1 MFINSHYLY
10 NKTNDKA
17 CRFRKS
23 GFVGQLNLFGTKEIE
38 VNDLSANTSSV
49 NKGALIKWGI
59 NILVPLILFL
69 IPETEVYTYQVK
81 MFLIVTIAGILMV
94 AFEQVNLMAVS
105 MLFPIGYMV
114 TGLVPMEVAYSA
126 WLQTMPLVVIGGY
139 MIAMVLNRIGLL
151 KRMAYWCFIK
161 VRGSYYGL
169 LYSVFIVGCI
179 LNTVT
184 GGNAWVMM
192 AAFTFGLCMGFELGV
207 SIDSAIIMLV
217 GGLSAGASCM
227 FIYSPYFMSLIWNA
241 ANQTLPEGA
250 EQYGATWIE
259 FFWQNLPYLIF
270 CLVFI
275 WLLPK
280 IFKPKHKLP
289 DVEYFKAEYQKLGKM
304 EREEKIGAILTV
316 LLIIFMLTGNIHGIA
331 LDWGFIV
338 LPWLMFFPG
347 IHIATEEDVK
357 GVDWSMVFFCIACLS
372 IGTVSSYLGIGE
384 LVADLMVPALEGMGS
399 NVVMIAI
406 YVVAVVLN
414 FLLTPLAILAGFS
427 EPIAQIAAGLGLNP
441 VGALYSLFLGC
452 DQVLLPYEYLTYM
465 IFYGFGL
472 IKLTDFMKVLGLK
485 MALATVLLA
494 VVMIPWWHF
503 VGVL

>member
-1 MFINSHYLY
+1 MSTQAT
-10 NKTNDKA
+10 KVSK
-17 CRFRKS
+17 
-23 GFVGQLNLFGTKEIE
+23 GTI
-38 VNDLSANTSSV
+38 
-49 NKGALIKWGI
+49 IKWLVTIG
-59 NILVPLILFL
+59 VPLCLFL
-69 IPETEVYTYQVK
+69 IPETETYSYNVK
-81 MFLIVTIAGILMV
+81 MFLVVTVLGILMV
-94 AFEQVNLMAVS
+94 AFEQVHLMAVS
-105 MLFPIGYMV
+105 MLFPIGYIIS
-114 TGLVPMEVAYSA
+114 GLVPMDVAYSA

-139 MIAMVLNRIGLL
+139 MIAMVLNRVGLL
-151 KRMAYWCFIK
+151 KRMAYWCFIR

-192 AAFTFGLCMGFELGV
+192 AAFTFGLCMGFDLGK

-227 FIYSPYFMSLIWNA
+227 FIYSPYFMNLLWNA
-241 ANQTLPEGA
+241 ANKTLPEGA
-250 EQYGATWIE
+250 EQYGATWLE
-259 FFWQNLPYLIF
+259 FFWQNIPYLIF

-275 WLLPK
+275 FVLPK
-280 IFKPKHKLP
+280 IFKPKKKLP
-289 DVEYFKAEYQKLGKM
+289 GVEYFKEEYAKLGKM
-304 EREEKIGAILTV
+304 SRDEKIGAAFTIA
-316 LLIIFMLTGNIHGIA
+316 LIVFMMTGNIHGIA

-347 IHIATEEDVK
+347 IKIATEEDVK

-384 LVADLMVPALEGMGS
+384 LVAKLLVPVLSDMNS
-399 NVVMIAI
+399 SVVLVAI
-406 YVVAVVLN
+406 YVLVAGLN

-427 EPIAQIAAGLGLNP
+427 EPIAQIAAGLGMNP
-441 VGALYSLFLGC
+441 VGAMYTMFMGA

-465 IFYGFGL
+465 IFYSFGL
-472 IKLTDFMKVLGLK
+472 IKLVDFMKILGFK
-485 MALATVLLA
+485 MIAATVVLVA
-494 VVMIPWWHF
+494 VMIPWWHI

>member
-1 MFINSHYLY
+1 MKN
-10 NKTNDKA
+10 
-17 CRFRKS
+17 
-23 GFVGQLNLFGTKEIE
+23 
-38 VNDLSANTSSV
+38 LSANTSSI

-59 NILVPLILFL
+59 NIIIPLILFL
-69 IPETEVYTYQVK
+69 IPETDVYTYQVK

-139 MIAMVLNRIGLL
+139 MIAMVLNRVGLL

-169 LYSVFIVGCI
+169 LYSVFVVGCI

-227 FIYSPYFMSLIWNA
+227 FIYSPYFMNLLWNA
-241 ANQTLPEGA
+241 ANLTLPEGA
-250 EQYGATWIE
+250 EPYGATWVE

-289 DVEYFKAEYQKLGKM
+289 DVSYFKEEYAKLGKM
-304 EREEKIGAILTV
+304 SRDEKIGAILTV
-316 LLIIFMLTGNIHGIA
+316 LLIIFMLTGNLHGIA

-338 LPWLMFFPG
+338 LPWLMFFPC
-347 IHIATEEDVK
+347 IKIATEEDVK

-384 LVADLMVPALEGMGS
+384 LVADLLVPALSGMNS
-399 NVVMIAI
+399 TLVMVAI
-406 YVVAVVLN
+406 YAVAVILN

-441 VGALYSLFLGC
+441 VGAMYSLFMGC

-472 IKLTDFMKVLGLK
+472 IKLTDFMKILGFK
-485 MALATVLLA
+485 MVAATVVLA

>member
-1 MFINSHYLY
+1 
-10 NKTNDKA
+10 
-17 CRFRKS
+17 
-23 GFVGQLNLFGTKEIE
+23 
-38 VNDLSANTSSV
+38 
-49 NKGALIKWGI
+49 
-59 NILVPLILFL
+59 
-69 IPETEVYTYQVK
+69 
-81 MFLIVTIAGILMV
+81 MFLIVTITGILMV
-94 AFEQVNLMAVS
+94 AFEQVHLMAVS

-114 TGLVPMEVAYSA
+114 TGLVPMDVAYSA

-169 LYSVFIVGCI
+169 LYSIFIVGCI

-192 AAFTFGLCMGFELGV
+192 AAFTFGLCMGFELGR

-217 GGLSAGASCM
+217 GGISAGASCM
-227 FIYSPYFMSLIWNA
+227 FIYSPYFMNLLWNA
-241 ANQTLPEGA
+241 ANTTLPDGA
-250 EQYGATWIE
+250 EPYGATWVE
-259 FFWQNLPYLIF
+259 FFYQNFPYLLF
-270 CLVFI
+270 CLLFI
-275 WLLPK
+275 FLLPK
-280 IFKPKHKLP
+280 IFRPKKKLP
-289 DVEYFKAEYQKLGKM
+289 GVEFFKAEYEKLGPM
-304 EREEKIGAILTV
+304 TRDEKIGAVLTV
-316 LLIIFMLTGNIHGIA
+316 LLIAFMLTGNIHGIA

-372 IGTVSSYLGIGE
+372 IGTVSNYLGIGE
-384 LVADLMVPALEGMGS
+384 LVAKLLVPALQPLNS
-399 NVVMIAI
+399 TLVVVAI
-406 YVVAVVLN
+406 YAVAVSLN

-441 VGALYSLFLGC
+441 VGAMYSLFLGA

-465 IFYGFGL
+465 IFYAFGL
-472 IKLTDFMKVLGLK
+472 IKLTDFMKILGFKMVAATIVL
-485 MALATVLLA
+485 AA
-494 VVMIPWWHF
+494 VMIPWWHF

>member
-1 MFINSHYLY
+1 MKN
-10 NKTNDKA
+10 
-17 CRFRKS
+17 
-23 GFVGQLNLFGTKEIE
+23 
-38 VNDLSANTSSV
+38 LSANTSSI

-59 NILVPLILFL
+59 NIIIPLILFL
-69 IPETEVYTYQVK
+69 IPETDVYTYQVK

-139 MIAMVLNRIGLL
+139 MIAMVLNRVGLL

-169 LYSVFIVGCI
+169 LYSVFVVGCI

-227 FIYSPYFMSLIWNA
+227 FIYSPYFMNLLWNA
-241 ANQTLPEGA
+241 ANLTLPEGA
-250 EQYGATWIE
+250 EPYGATWVE

-289 DVEYFKAEYQKLGKM
+289 DVSYFKEEYAKLGKM
-304 EREEKIGAILTV
+304 SRDEKIGAILTV
-316 LLIIFMLTGNIHGIA
+316 LLIIFMLTGNLHGIA

-347 IHIATEEDVK
+347 INIATEEDVK

-384 LVADLMVPALEGMGS
+384 LVADLLVPALSGMNS
-399 NVVMIAI
+399 TLVMVAI
-406 YVVAVVLN
+406 YAVAVILN

-441 VGALYSLFLGC
+441 VGAMYSLFMGC

-472 IKLTDFMKVLGLK
+472 IKLTDFMKILGFK
-485 MALATVLLA
+485 MVAATVVLA

>member
-1 MFINSHYLY
+1 M
-10 NKTNDKA
+10 
-17 CRFRKS
+17 
-23 GFVGQLNLFGTKEIE
+23 
-38 VNDLSANTSSV
+38 
-49 NKGALIKWGI
+49 
-59 NILVPLILFL
+59 
-69 IPETEVYTYQVK
+69 
-81 MFLIVTIAGILMV
+81 
-94 AFEQVNLMAVS
+94 
-105 MLFPIGYMV
+105 
-114 TGLVPMEVAYSA
+114 
-126 WLQTMPLVVIGGY
+126 
-139 MIAMVLNRIGLL
+139 
-151 KRMAYWCFIK
+151 
-161 VRGSYYGL
+161 
-169 LYSVFIVGCI
+169 YSVFVVGCI

-207 SIDSAIIMLV
+207 SIDSAIIMLI

-250 EQYGATWIE
+250 EQYGATWVE

-289 DVEYFKAEYQKLGKM
+289 DVSYFKEEYAKLGKM
-304 EREEKIGAILTV
+304 NREEKIGAILTV
-316 LLIIFMLTGNIHGIA
+316 LLIIFMLTGNLHGIA

-347 IHIATEEDVK
+347 IKIATEEDVK

-384 LVADLMVPALEGMGS
+384 LVADLMVPALDGMGS

>member
-1 MFINSHYLY
+1 MSA
-10 NKTNDKA
+10 KT
-17 CRFRKS
+17 
-23 GFVGQLNLFGTKEIE
+23 
-38 VNDLSANTSSV
+38 VNV
-49 NKGALIKWGI
+49 NKGALIKWAI
-59 NILVPLILFL
+59 NIIVPLILFL
-69 IPETEVYTYQVK
+69 IPETETYTYNVK
-81 MFLIVTIAGILMV
+81 MFLIVTITGILMV
-94 AFEQVNLMAVS
+94 AFEQVHLMAVS

-114 TGLVPMEVAYSA
+114 TGLVPMDVAYSA

-169 LYSVFIVGCI
+169 LYSVFIVG
-179 LNTVT
+179 
-184 GGNAWVMM
+184 
-192 AAFTFGLCMGFELGV
+192 
-207 SIDSAIIMLV
+207 
-217 GGLSAGASCM
+217 GLSAGASCM
-227 FIYSPYFMSLIWNA
+227 FIYSPYFMNLLWNA

-250 EQYGATWIE
+250 EPYGATWVE

-289 DVEYFKAEYQKLGKM
+289 GVEYFKEEYKKLGKM
-304 EREEKIGAILTV
+304 TRDEKIGAVLTV
-316 LLIIFMLTGNIHGIA
+316 LLIAFMMTGNIHGIA

-347 IHIATEEDVK
+347 IKIATEEDVK

-384 LVADLMVPALEGMGS
+384 LVADLLVPMLEPLNSSLVMV
-399 NVVMIAI
+399 AI
-406 YVVAVVLN
+406 YAVAVILN

-441 VGALYSLFLGC
+441 VGAMYSLFLGA

-465 IFYGFGL
+465 IFYAFGL
-472 IKLTDFMKVLGLK
+472 IALKDFMKILGLK
-485 MALATVLLA
+485 IVLATVVLA
-494 VVMIPWWHF
+494 VIMIPWWHF

>member
-1 MFINSHYLY
+1 MKN
-10 NKTNDKA
+10 
-17 CRFRKS
+17 
-23 GFVGQLNLFGTKEIE
+23 
-38 VNDLSANTSSV
+38 LSANTSSI

-59 NILVPLILFL
+59 NIIIPLILFL
-69 IPETEVYTYQVK
+69 IPETDVYTYQVK

-139 MIAMVLNRIGLL
+139 MIAMVLNRVGLL

-169 LYSVFIVGCI
+169 LYSVFVVGCI

-192 AAFTFGLCMGFELGV
+192 AAFTFGLCMGFKLGV

-227 FIYSPYFMSLIWNA
+227 FIYSPYFMNLLWNA
-241 ANQTLPEGA
+241 ANLTLPEGA
-250 EQYGATWIE
+250 EPYGATWVE

-289 DVEYFKAEYQKLGKM
+289 DVSYFKEEYAKLGKM
-304 EREEKIGAILTV
+304 SRDEKIGAILTV
-316 LLIIFMLTGNIHGIA
+316 LLIIFMLTGNLHGIA

-347 IHIATEEDVK
+347 IKIATEEDVK

-384 LVADLMVPALEGMGS
+384 LVADLLVPALSGMNS
-399 NVVMIAI
+399 TLVMVAI
-406 YVVAVVLN
+406 YAVAVILN

-441 VGALYSLFLGC
+441 VGAMYSLFMGC
-452 DQVLLPYEYLTYM
+452 DQVLLSYEYLTYM

-472 IKLTDFMKVLGLK
+472 IKLTDFMKILGFK
-485 MALATVLLA
+485 MVAATVVLA

>member
-1 MFINSHYLY
+1 MKN
-10 NKTNDKA
+10 
-17 CRFRKS
+17 
-23 GFVGQLNLFGTKEIE
+23 
-38 VNDLSANTSSV
+38 LSANTSSI

-59 NILVPLILFL
+59 NIIIPLILFL
-69 IPETEVYTYQVK
+69 IPETDVYTYQVK

-139 MIAMVLNRIGLL
+139 MIAMVLNRVGLL

-169 LYSVFIVGCI
+169 LYSVFVVGCI

-227 FIYSPYFMSLIWNA
+227 FIYSPYFMNLLWNA
-241 ANQTLPEGA
+241 ANLTLPEGA
-250 EQYGATWIE
+250 EPYGATWVE

-289 DVEYFKAEYQKLGKM
+289 DVSYFKEEYAKLGKM
-304 EREEKIGAILTV
+304 SRDEKIGAILTV
-316 LLIIFMLTGNIHGIA
+316 LLIIFMLTGNLHGHRSGLGLHRSSLA
-331 LDWGFIV
+331 DV
-338 LPWLMFFPG
+338 LPW
-347 IHIATEEDVK
+347 H
-357 GVDWSMVFFCIACLS
+357 
-372 IGTVSSYLGIGE
+372 
-384 LVADLMVPALEGMGS
+384 
-399 NVVMIAI
+399 
-406 YVVAVVLN
+406 
-414 FLLTPLAILAGFS
+414 
-427 EPIAQIAAGLGLNP
+427 
-441 VGALYSLFLGC
+441 
-452 DQVLLPYEYLTYM
+452 
-465 IFYGFGL
+465 
-472 IKLTDFMKVLGLK
+472 
-485 MALATVLLA
+485 
-494 VVMIPWWHF
+494 
-503 VGVL
+503 

>member
-1 MFINSHYLY
+1 MKN
-10 NKTNDKA
+10 
-17 CRFRKS
+17 
-23 GFVGQLNLFGTKEIE
+23 
-38 VNDLSANTSSV
+38 LSANTSSI

-59 NILVPLILFL
+59 NIIIPLILFL
-69 IPETEVYTYQVK
+69 IPETDVYTYQVK

-139 MIAMVLNRIGLL
+139 MIAMVLNRVGLL

-169 LYSVFIVGCI
+169 LYSVFVVGCI

-227 FIYSPYFMSLIWNA
+227 FIYSPYFMNLLWNA
-241 ANQTLPEGA
+241 ANLTLPEGA
-250 EQYGATWIE
+250 EPYGATWVE

-289 DVEYFKAEYQKLGKM
+289 DVSYFKEEYAKLGKM
-304 EREEKIGAILTV
+304 SRDEKIGAILTV
-316 LLIIFMLTGNIHGIA
+316 LLIIFMLTGNLHGIA

-338 LPWLMFFPG
+338 LPWLMLFPG
-347 IHIATEEDVK
+347 IKIATEEDVK

-384 LVADLMVPALEGMGS
+384 LVADLLVPALSGMNS
-399 NVVMIAI
+399 TLVMVAI
-406 YVVAVVLN
+406 YAVAVILN

-441 VGALYSLFLGC
+441 VGAMYSLFMGC

-472 IKLTDFMKVLGLK
+472 IKLTDFMKILGFK
-485 MALATVLLA
+485 MVAATVVLA

>member
-1 MFINSHYLY
+1 
-10 NKTNDKA
+10 
-17 CRFRKS
+17 
-23 GFVGQLNLFGTKEIE
+23 
-38 VNDLSANTSSV
+38 
-49 NKGALIKWGI
+49 
-59 NILVPLILFL
+59 
-69 IPETEVYTYQVK
+69 
-81 MFLIVTIAGILMV
+81 
-94 AFEQVNLMAVS
+94 
-105 MLFPIGYMV
+105 
-114 TGLVPMEVAYSA
+114 
-126 WLQTMPLVVIGGY
+126 
-139 MIAMVLNRIGLL
+139 
-151 KRMAYWCFIK
+151 
-161 VRGSYYGL
+161 
-169 LYSVFIVGCI
+169 
-179 LNTVT
+179 
-184 GGNAWVMM
+184 
-192 AAFTFGLCMGFELGV
+192 
-207 SIDSAIIMLV
+207 
-217 GGLSAGASCM
+217 M

-250 EQYGATWIE
+250 EQYGATWVE

-289 DVEYFKAEYQKLGKM
+289 DVSYFKEEYAKLGKM
-304 EREEKIGAILTV
+304 NREEKIGAILTV
-316 LLIIFMLTGNIHGIA
+316 LLIIFMLTGNLHGIA

-347 IHIATEEDVK
+347 IKIATEEDVK

-384 LVADLMVPALEGMGS
+384 LVADLMVPALDGMGS

>member
-1 MFINSHYLY
+1 M
-10 NKTNDKA
+10 
-17 CRFRKS
+17 
-23 GFVGQLNLFGTKEIE
+23 
-38 VNDLSANTSSV
+38 SANTSQI
-49 NKGALIKWGI
+49 NKGALIKWAI
-59 NILVPLILFL
+59 NILVPLVLFL
-69 IPETEVYTYQVK
+69 IPETETYTYNVK
-81 MFLIVTIAGILMV
+81 MFLVVTLAGILMV
-94 AFEQVNLMAVS
+94 AFEQVHLMAVS

-114 TGLVPMEVAYSA
+114 TGLVPMDVAYSA
-126 WLQTMPLVVIGGY
+126 WLQTMPLVVVGGY
-139 MIAMVLNRIGLL
+139 MITNVLNRIGLL

-169 LYSVFIVGCI
+169 LYSTFIVGCI

-192 AAFTFGLCMGFELGV
+192 AAFTFGLCMGFGLGK

-217 GGLSAGASCM
+217 GALSAGASCM
-227 FIYSPYFMSLIWNA
+227 FIYSPYFMGLIWNA
-241 ANQTLPEGA
+241 ANTTLPEGA
-250 EQYGATWIE
+250 EPYGATWVE

-289 DVEYFKAEYQKLGKM
+289 GVDYFKAEYAKLGKM
-304 EREEKIGAILTV
+304 DRDEKIGAILTV
-316 LLIIFMLTGNIHGIA
+316 LLIVFMMTGNLHGIA

-347 IHIATEEDVK
+347 IKIASEDDVK
-357 GVDWSMVFFCIACLS
+357 AVDWSMVFFCIACLS

-384 LVADLMVPALEGMGS
+384 VVADLLVPALQPMSS
-399 NVVMIAI
+399 NVVMVAI
-406 YVVAVVLN
+406 YAVAVILN
-414 FLLTPLAILAGFS
+414 FLLTPLAILAGFAQ
-427 EPIAQIAAGLGLNP
+427 PIAQIAADLGLNP
-441 VGALYSLFLGC
+441 VGALYSLFAGC

-465 IFYGFGL
+465 IFYAFGL
-472 IKLTDFMKVLGLK
+472 IKLGDFMKILGFK
-485 MALATVLLA
+485 MAAVTVVLA

-503 VGVL
+503 VGIL

>member
-1 MFINSHYLY
+1 M
-10 NKTNDKA
+10 
-17 CRFRKS
+17 
-23 GFVGQLNLFGTKEIE
+23 
-38 VNDLSANTSSV
+38 SANTSSI

-59 NILVPLILFL
+59 NIIIPLILFL
-69 IPETEVYTYQVK
+69 IPETDVYTYQVK

-139 MIAMVLNRIGLL
+139 MIAMVLNRVGLL

-169 LYSVFIVGCI
+169 LYSVFVVGCI

-192 AAFTFGLCMGFELGV
+192 AAFTFGLCM
-207 SIDSAIIMLV
+207 
-217 GGLSAGASCM
+217 
-227 FIYSPYFMSLIWNA
+227 FIYSPYFMNLLWNA
-241 ANQTLPEGA
+241 ANLTLPEGA
-250 EQYGATWIE
+250 EPYGATWVE

-289 DVEYFKAEYQKLGKM
+289 DVSYFKEEYAKLGKM
-304 EREEKIGAILTV
+304 SRDEKIGAILTV
-316 LLIIFMLTGNIHGIA
+316 LLIIFMLTGNLHGIA

-347 IHIATEEDVK
+347 IKIATEEDVK

-384 LVADLMVPALEGMGS
+384 LVADLLVPALSGMNS
-399 NVVMIAI
+399 TLVMVAI
-406 YVVAVVLN
+406 YAVAVILN

-441 VGALYSLFLGC
+441 VGAMYSLFMGC

-472 IKLTDFMKVLGLK
+472 IKLTDFMKILGFK
-485 MALATVLLA
+485 MVAATVVLA